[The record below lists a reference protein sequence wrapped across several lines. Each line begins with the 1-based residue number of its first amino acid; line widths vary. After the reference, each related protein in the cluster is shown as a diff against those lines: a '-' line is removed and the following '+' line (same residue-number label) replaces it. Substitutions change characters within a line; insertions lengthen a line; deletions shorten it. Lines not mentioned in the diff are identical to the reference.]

1 MRTTADNSKHLVL
14 VPETP
19 EVYTYLNSVRA
30 RGKLSPEQV
39 YQNMSEKKKSSCLK
53 ISLSVRIKQSQS
65 RIKLSFF

>member
-39 YQNMSEKKKSSCLK
+39 YQNMSEKKNLH
-53 ISLSVRIKQSQS
+53 V
-65 RIKLSFF
+65 